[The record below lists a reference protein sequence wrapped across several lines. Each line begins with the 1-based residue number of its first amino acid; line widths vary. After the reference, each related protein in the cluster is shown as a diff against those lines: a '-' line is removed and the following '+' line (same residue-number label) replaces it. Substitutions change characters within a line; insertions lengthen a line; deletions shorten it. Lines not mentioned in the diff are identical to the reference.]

1 MSKLQT
7 INRLSLVKTNRT
19 HISKEIIGKL
29 IKQQRLNKQM
39 TQQELADLLNV
50 DRQYVWNIENG
61 KINLTLDY
69 LDKIIAKLKCTH
81 NEFLNSDN

>member
-1 MSKLQT
+1 MK
-7 INRLSLVKTNRT
+7 RNRT
-19 HISKEIIGKL
+19 HISKAIIGKL

-69 LDKIIAKLKCTH
+69 LDKIIAKLKCAH
-81 NEFLNSDN
+81 KEFLKTIE